1 MRATWILFIA
11 LLIWPSPAIAL
22 SGSDWLQDLQPEQR
36 IAYITGAV
44 DGWGVGGTEQYS
56 QLYRC
61 VTQRGITGQ
70 QIHAIVDKYILDN
83 PSQLHMSLILLVRNA
98 LDAACK

>member
-36 IAYITGAV
+36 IAYIAGAV

-70 QIHAIVDKYILDN
+70 QIHALVERYIRDN
-83 PSQLHMSLILLVRNA
+83 PAQSPMSLILIVRNA
-98 LDAACK
+98 VEAACK